1 MLINIKLHCIDALH
15 YNNKHFV
22 ILFKASRIEE
32 MTFVYFH
39 LTFGL
44 QSAIVVVGYVLGVI
58 VDGYFRIMVF

>member
-1 MLINIKLHCIDALH
+1 
-15 YNNKHFV
+15 
-22 ILFKASRIEE
+22 
-32 MTFVYFH
+32 MTFVYLH